1 MLKSAFDKIS
11 AQKDPRMGLVREG
24 NVFFLVLNTKQNEFD
39 VKHCKKLEGLLD

>member
-1 MLKSAFDKIS
+1 MLKSAFDKVS

-39 VKHCKKLEGLLD
+39 V